1 MAALVVVGGPF
12 PLPGHQGMDT
22 LPARLG
28 VDYMQTEDIAIAATP
43 DHSTAQTATIIA
55 DQNDRF
61 RKAAFGIA
69 VPGDIPTGQILMTA
83 GVSGQPDAFRA
94 ALFEAIVTYD
104 DFNTDCDPHGW
115 HEMGVMEI
123 DGQTVW
129 FKFDLYDENYE
140 YGSSDPTELRFTR
153 RVLTI
158 LLPSE
163 Y

>member
-1 MAALVVVGGPF
+1 MADLMVVGGPF
-12 PLPGHQGMDT
+12 PLPGRQGMDT

-28 VDYMQTEDIAIAATP
+28 VDQMQTEDIAIAATP
-43 DHSTAQTATIIA
+43 NLSTAQAATIIA

-69 VPGDIPTGQILMTA
+69 VPGDIPTGQTLMTA
-83 GVSGQPDAFRA
+83 GVSGQPDAFRT

-104 DFNTDCDPHGW
+104 DFNADCDPHGW

-129 FKFDLYDENYE
+129 FKMDLYDENYE

>member
-1 MAALVVVGGPF
+1 MAALMVVGGPF
-12 PLPGHQGMDT
+12 PLSGRQGMDT

-28 VDYMQTEDIAIAATP
+28 VDHMQTEDIAIAATP
-43 DHSTAQTATIIA
+43 DLSTTQTAKIIA

-69 VPGDIPTGQILMTA
+69 VQGDIPGGQILMTA
-83 GVSGQPDAFRA
+83 GVSSQPDAFRT

-129 FKFDLYDENYE
+129 FKIDGVDAPSHSGIAMCQTGFV
-140 YGSSDPTELRFTR
+140 GSQ
-153 RVLTI
+153 
-158 LLPSE
+158 
-163 Y
+163 